1 MINKWILDNF
11 KSIESREELEFRP
24 LTIFT
29 GANSS
34 GKSTILQSVLLVS
47 QTLQNPIDSRS
58 IVLNGSIKKFGSYSD
73 VVNRRD
79 YKKSLTIGFD
89 ITDTLSGYKRYTTP
103 WMDEVKRINCQF
115 VLGAKKD
122 NDLQPYVKS
131 LTIDSEDRSGH
142 SASVMASK
150 EATLSGRKK
159 ELVEAKLL
167 TQIPEMDYDVSLKI
181 EDGFSRMRYDGRL
194 LDDNYIG
201 ASFTHFLP
209 NCLMYYYNKYER
221 ASHRMFERFGAN
233 MPYYRYWN
241 AEPEEVAALSEALKE
256 ESLQV
261 VEKIK
266 SATEGTMKG
275 RRKEQFDDLYAKFVE
290 EPRLELFF
298 ELINC
303 SGLSSRKLDEYL
315 EIMRQAAANL
325 APSYDVDRTYSH
337 TIPGVDF
344 IKEFFCSHI
353 WYLGP
358 LREEPKAIYPLE
370 SDGSAKDVGYR
381 GENTAAVYD
390 NNRNEKISYIAPSS
404 FENIDDVKLR
414 SKRTTL
420 EKAVKEWL
428 VYLNVA
434 SEITTDDQGKIGHT
448 MQINNDLGMNQDLTH
463 VGVGVSQ
470 VLPILIMSLLAEKGD
485 VIILEQ
491 PELHLHP
498 KVQTR
503 LADFFVAMNALGKQ
517 CLIET
522 HSEYLINRLR
532 YLVAKSESTK
542 ITDDTMIYF
551 VTKKGMHSVYQ
562 PVTINKYGVIAEW
575 PEGFFDESEK
585 IAADVLK
592 AGVEKRK
599 KERAATKLQKETEK

>member
-1 MINKWILDNF
+1 MIKKWILDNF

-79 YKKSLTIGFD
+79 YQKSLTVGFD
-89 ITDTLSGYKRYTTP
+89 ITDNTMGYRRFASP
-103 WMDEVKRINCQF
+103 WMDDIKNVLCQIM
-115 VLGAKKD
+115 LGASKD
-122 NDLQPYVKS
+122 NDLQPFVKNLSIVSTDSSDHKAS
-131 LTIDSEDRSGH
+131 LSISINEKPDEKKKNLEQSMNLKPISEMEYD
-142 SASVMASK
+142 
-150 EATLSGRKK
+150 
-159 ELVEAKLL
+159 AKL
-167 TQIPEMDYDVSLKI
+167 IIDE
-181 EDGFSRMRYDGRL
+181 GFSRMRYDGR
-194 LDDNYIG
+194 DINNDYIG

-209 NCLMYYYNKYER
+209 QFIMYYYNRYER
-221 ASHRMFERFGAN
+221 ASERLFDRMLITRSSI
-233 MPYYRYWN
+233 RYWGLD
-241 AEPEEVAALSEALKE
+241 EDELAALSDALKPI
-256 ESLQV
+256 SLEI

-266 SATEGTMKG
+266 TAAVGTLKDDN
-275 RRKEQFDDLYAKFVE
+275 KQNFLDLYE
-290 EPRLELFF
+290 RYQNDPQIEILF
-298 ELINC
+298 ELISK
-303 SGLSSRKLDEYL
+303 SGLRANKREELLQALKKAASKLTP
-315 EIMRQAAANL
+315 N
-325 APSYDVDRTYSH
+325 YDIDRIHSH
-337 TIPGVDF
+337 VIPGVDF

-370 SDGSAKDVGYR
+370 SDGSAKDVGYK

-390 NNRNEKISYIAPSS
+390 NNRKETISYIAPPA
-404 FENIDDVKLR
+404 FENIADVKLR
-414 SKRTTL
+414 PKKSTL

-428 VYLNVA
+428 VYLGVA
-434 SEITTDDQGKIGHT
+434 NEITTDDQGKIGHT

-470 VLPILIMSLLAEKGD
+470 VLPILIMSLLAERGD

-503 LADFFVAMNALGKQ
+503 LADFFVSMNALGKQ
-517 CLIET
+517 CLVET

-532 YLVAKSESTK
+532 YFVASSESSK
-542 ITDDTMIYF
+542 VANDTMIYF
-551 VTKKGMHSVYQ
+551 VEKDGGHSNYR
-562 PVTINKYGVIAEW
+562 PVTINKYGVIEEW
-575 PEGFFDESEK
+575 PEGFFDESTK
-585 IAADVLK
+585 IAEAILE
-592 AGVEKRK
+592 AGMKKRMQ
-599 KERAATKLQKETEK
+599 ELGIEE

>member
-34 GKSTILQSVLLVS
+34 GKSTILQSVLLIS

-58 IVLNGSIKKFGSYSD
+58 IVLNGGIKKFGSYSD

-79 YKKSLTIGFD
+79 FKKKLTIGFD
-89 ITDTLSGYKRYTTP
+89 ITDDMMGYKRFNTP
-103 WMDEVKRINCQF
+103 WMDGVKNVVCKF

-122 NDLQPYVKS
+122 NDLQPFVQS
-131 LTIDSEDRSGH
+131 LSIDCLDRVNHKASLNIARSENS
-142 SASVMASK
+142 
-150 EATLSGRKK
+150 
-159 ELVEAKLL
+159 EAKRKYLKESKQL
-167 TQIPEMDYDVSLKI
+167 SPIAEMEYDASLSI
-181 EDGFSRMRYDGRL
+181 DDGFSRMRYEGREM
-194 LDDNYIG
+194 DNNYIG

-209 NCLMYYYNKYER
+209 QFLMYCYNRYKR
-221 ASHRMFERFGAN
+221 ASDRLFDRLIITSSSI
-233 MPYYRYWN
+233 RYWGLDEDESN
-241 AEPEEVAALSEALKE
+241 ALSHALKPI
-256 ESLQV
+256 SLEIL
-261 VEKIK
+261 EKIK
-266 SATEGTMKG
+266 SAESSLGEKSKM
-275 RRKEQFDDLYAKFVE
+275 RFDEMYERYQND
-290 EPRLELFF
+290 PRIELLV
-298 ELINC
+298 ELIQL
-303 SGLSSRKLDEYL
+303 SGMREGKREELLESIKKAITQLS
-315 EIMRQAAANL
+315 
-325 APSYDVDRTYSH
+325 PSYDVDRVHSH
-337 TIPGVDF
+337 IIPGIDF
-344 IKEFFCSHI
+344 IKEFFCGHI

-370 SDGSAKDVGYR
+370 SDGSAKDVGYK

-404 FENIDDVKLR
+404 FENLADVKLKP
-414 SKRTTL
+414 KRTSL

-428 VYLNVA
+428 VYLGVA
-434 SEITTDDQGKIGHT
+434 NEITTDDQGKIGHT

-532 YLVAKSESTK
+532 YFVAKSENSK
-542 ITDDTMIYF
+542 VADDTMIYF
-551 VTKKGMHSVYQ
+551 VEKEEGHSKYR
-562 PVTINKYGVIAEW
+562 PVTINKYGVIEDW
-575 PEGFFDESEK
+575 PDGFFDESSK
-585 IAADVLK
+585 IAEAILE
-592 AGVEKRK
+592 AGMNKRMQ
-599 KERAATKLQKETEK
+599 ELGIDE

>member
-79 YKKSLTIGFD
+79 FKKKLTIGFD
-89 ITDTLSGYKRYTTP
+89 ITDDLTGYRRYTTP
-103 WMDEVKRINCQF
+103 WMEDVKNVLCEFI
-115 VLGAKKD
+115 LGAKKD
-122 NDLQPYVKS
+122 NDLQPFVQTLS
-131 LTIDSEDRSGH
+131 INTFD
-142 SASVMASK
+142 SASNKAS
-150 EATLSGRKK
+150 LSIVKNDNPDTKKK
-159 ELVEAKLL
+159 ELEETKHIVSLDEMEYDAKLS
-167 TQIPEMDYDVSLKI
+167 IDN
-181 EDGFSRMRYDGRL
+181 GFSRMRYSGR
-194 LDDNYIG
+194 DISNDYIG

-209 NCLMYYYNKYER
+209 QYLMFFYNRYER
-221 ASHRMFERFGAN
+221 ASERLFDRVI
-233 MPYYRYWN
+233 MSPSSIRYWGLD
-241 AEPEEVAALSEALKE
+241 PEESEALSEALKP
-256 ESLQV
+256 V
-261 VEKIK
+261 IVDIVEKLKTAADGTLKGK
-266 SATEGTMKG
+266 SQVKFNE
-275 RRKEQFDDLYAKFVE
+275 LYNAYQEKPQIEV
-290 EPRLELFF
+290 LF
-298 ELINC
+298 ELIAI
-303 SGLSSRKLDEYL
+303 SGLRASKREELMQTLKKAASKLT
-315 EIMRQAAANL
+315 
-325 APSYDVDRTYSH
+325 PSYDVDRMHSH
-337 TIPGVDF
+337 IIPGVDF

-370 SDGSAKDVGYR
+370 SDGSAKDVGYK

-390 NNRNEKISYIAPSS
+390 NNRKESISYIAPSS
-404 FENIDDVKLR
+404 FGNIADVKL
-414 SKRTTL
+414 KPKKTTL

-428 VYLNVA
+428 VYLGVA
-434 SEITTDDQGKIGHT
+434 NEITTDDQGKIGHT

-517 CLIET
+517 CLVET

-532 YLVAKSESTK
+532 YFVASSESSK
-542 ITDDTMIYF
+542 VADDTMIYF
-551 VTKKGMHSVYQ
+551 VEKDGGHSNYR
-562 PVTINKYGVIAEW
+562 PVTINKYGVIEEW
-575 PEGFFDESEK
+575 PEGFFDESTK
-585 IAADVLK
+585 IAEAILESGMK
-592 AGVEKRK
+592 KRMQ
-599 KERAATKLQKETEK
+599 ELGIDE